1 MLVVDNWGY
10 FCLLIVREERNEQ
23 AEKPLVTV
31 RDIAMSHWRR
41 FGRHYYTRYDYEGM
55 ETEQAQRVMQRLL
68 TIVKEFD
75 QEKPLTVKKVTLVRM
90 DEFEYHDP
98 VDGSVSSHQGIRFF
112 ADDGSRIV
120 FRLSGTG
127 SAGATI
133 RMYLEKYEKDPEK
146 LELRTAVGLAGECEE

>member
-1 MLVVDNWGY
+1 MT
-10 FCLLIVREERNEQ
+10 VRE
-23 AEKPLVTV
+23 
-31 RDIAMSHWRR
+31 IALDHWRR
-41 FGRHYYTRYDYEGM
+41 FGRHYYTRYDYEGL

-68 TIVKEFD
+68 KRVGEFD
-75 QEKPLTVKKVTLVRM
+75 GEKEVVGNITLVRM
-90 DEFEYHDP
+90 DEFEYHDH

-112 ADDGSRIV
+112 AEDGSRIV

-146 LELRTAVGLAGECEE
+146 LELRTAVATDGGDEL